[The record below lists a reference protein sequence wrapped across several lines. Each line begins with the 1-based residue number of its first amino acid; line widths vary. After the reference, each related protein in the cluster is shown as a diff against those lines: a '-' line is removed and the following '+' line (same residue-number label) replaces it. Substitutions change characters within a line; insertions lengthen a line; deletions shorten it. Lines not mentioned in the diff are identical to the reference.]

1 MPLWDFRQAAESL
14 SDRGLMPDGVHLT
27 WGPAYFDDPAQIT
40 TGWQVRNL
48 SALQILDAVWRA
60 VR

>member
-1 MPLWDFRQAAESL
+1 MYDLQPGT
-14 SDRGLMPDGVHLT
+14 DRVHLT
-27 WGPAYFDDPAQIT
+27 WGPDYFDDPAQIN

-48 SALQILDAVWRA
+48 TALQMLDAVWRA